1 MRRIALWITALLPA
15 MLGLAA
21 CASEPAQNHV
31 TLKVAVADN
40 FAPIMRD
47 LAQAYHRHQPWVD
60 IELTEANTAK
70 LEQDLKEGKAFDLYL
85 PSQAAS
91 MEALSRKDAI
101 NPQSRQLLALN
112 QLMVISAPD
121 STLALNFKELSDPS
135 VRQIAVA
142 NPNTQLG
149 HLTRQAL
156 TNSRLL
162 PNRDAASASQ
172 PAATSSSN
180 PALPSLASLAAAQTT
195 NLEPKLLV
203 LAKDSEVLEAV
214 ADGRAQAGIT
224 YASYAV
230 NNKKVRILGPF
241 DIGTYEPV
249 AYNVAIPRNAPHN
262 DEAWQFLNYL
272 RSAEAHAIMQRDGL
286 LVN

>member
-1 MRRIALWITALLPA
+1 MRRFALWFTALLPA
-15 MLGLAA
+15 VLGLAA
-21 CASEPAQNHV
+21 CATEPAQNHV
-31 TLKVAVADN
+31 VIKVAVADN

-60 IELTEANTAK
+60 IELTIANTAK
-70 LEQDLKEGKAFDLYL
+70 LEQDLKDGKAFDIYL
-85 PSQAAS
+85 PSQASS
-91 MEALSRKDAI
+91 MEALARKDAI
-101 NPQSRQLLALN
+101 SPQSRQLLALN
-112 QLMVISAPD
+112 QLMVIAPPD
-121 STLALNFKELSDPS
+121 SKLALDYKELASAS

-142 NPNTQLG
+142 NPNLLLG

-156 TNSRLL
+156 TNTHMVPSQTT
-162 PNRDAASASQ
+162 PGAQPSAA
-172 PAATSSSN
+172 PASN
-180 PALPSLASLAAAQTT
+180 PALPSLASLAAAQTI

-203 LAKDSEVLEAV
+203 VASDADVINAV
-214 ADGRAQAGIT
+214 TDGRAQAGIT

-230 NNKKVRILGPF
+230 ASKKVRILGPL
-241 DIGTYEPV
+241 DIGSYEPV

-272 RSAEAHAIMQRDGL
+272 RSSEAHAIMQRDGL